1 MGCFSQTM
9 VIMSPAAPRLGL
21 ALARGQTQ
29 TRSFGLAGET
39 LMVSNEGKGS
49 GPHRLEAGPAASWE
63 LPVTVGHA
71 DSPVLLVP
79 CDVQKDRILCSPLVP
94 KPGSRYPRAGFVSC
108 LTISSI
114 SRAQVLHSL
123 GFQIKPSVV
132 IVLATLRVFSISS
145 SPTRCPPGVIS
156 FPLTVFTQCMCR

>member
-1 MGCFSQTM
+1 M
-9 VIMSPAAPRLGL
+9 VIMSPAAPRPRL
-21 ALARGQTQ
+21 AVARGRTQ
-29 TRSFGLAGET
+29 TRRFGLAGET
-39 LMVSNEGKGS
+39 LMVSNEGKGL
-49 GPHRLEAGPAASWE
+49 GPHRLEAGHAASWE

-79 CDVQKDRILCSPLVP
+79 CGVQKGRILCSPLVP

-108 LTISSI
+108 LTISNI

-132 IVLATLRVFSISS
+132 IVLAALRVFSILFL
-145 SPTRCPPGVIS
+145 PLGALPG
-156 FPLTVFTQCMCR
+156 